1 MEYIV
6 EAVSSILPKKRRK
19 KLPRKIP
26 FFDELLFIGSIT
38 NGTKTRWTDLR
49 LEKRRRR
56 RKGGGEAEEEA
67 RWRCTPRLACTRAPA
82 RVDKLIPALYRVIV
96 KHAGGIFANSFP
108 ISTREPSPTE
118 EKRETGKFRFVCPV
132 VSFQFSVSREDK
144 FSSVSVQF
152 RWMEKY
158 LRGIDLYSSYYVSY
172 DFSFISDET

>member
-56 RKGGGEAEEEA
+56 RRGGGEAEEEA

-96 KHAGGIFANSFP
+96 KHAVAS
-108 ISTREPSPTE
+108 R
-118 EKRETGKFRFVCPV
+118 RYFR
-132 VSFQFSVSREDK
+132 QFFSNLDSRAEFDRRK
-144 FSSVSVQF
+144 
-152 RWMEKY
+152 
-158 LRGIDLYSSYYVSY
+158 
-172 DFSFISDET
+172 T